1 MAIQMSS
8 RDVDGVTILDL
19 KGRLML
25 GEGTNMLREGVR
37 ACLNHSQKVIIN
49 LGGVEYIDSAGLGEL
64 VGCHAAA
71 TGRGAKLALLNVSE
85 KIHGILKIT
94 KLYSVFDVY
103 KDEKTAVE
111 KLKG

>member
-1 MAIQMSS
+1 MAIQLSS

-49 LGGVEYIDSAGLGEL
+49 LAGVEYIDSAGLGEL

-71 TGRGAKLALLNVSE
+71 ASRGAALALLNVSE

-94 KLYSVFDVY
+94 KLYSVFDVF
-103 KDEKTAVE
+103 KDEKEAVE
-111 KLKG
+111 KLRG